1 MYASCCAALLYFLR
15 YCTVRLQM
23 FLFLLVFYVYLCE
36 KFSKPI
42 TVQYH
47 TVDCVSWVP
56 SLTLLD
62 LGRHSR
68 DRTHLHEE
76 NLLY

>member
-1 MYASCCAALLYFLR
+1 
-15 YCTVRLQM
+15 M
-23 FLFLLVFYVYLCE
+23 FLFVFYVYLCE

-42 TVQYH
+42 TLQYH
-47 TVDCVSWVP
+47 TGDCVSRVP

-62 LGRHSR
+62 LGRHSQN
-68 DRTHLHEE
+68 RTRLHEE